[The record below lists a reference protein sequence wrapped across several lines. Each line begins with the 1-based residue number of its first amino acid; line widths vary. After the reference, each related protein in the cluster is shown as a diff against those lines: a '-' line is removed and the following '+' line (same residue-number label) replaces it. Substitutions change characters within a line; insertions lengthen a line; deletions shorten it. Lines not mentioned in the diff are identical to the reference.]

1 MESLL
6 NNAAGLKARSATLVK
21 RDFSTN
27 VFQLNLQ
34 NLQEHFFYR
43 TALVAAP
50 RVFEGVETKTSA
62 TVSNKYQIQL
72 KQSIYCSEKPEAA
85 TLVAL

>member
-21 RDFSTN
+21 RDFSTD
-27 VFQLNLQ
+27 VFRLNLQ

-72 KQSIYCSEKPEAA
+72 KQSICCSEKPEAA

>member
-6 NNAAGLKARSATLVK
+6 NKAAGLKARSATLVK
-21 RDFSTN
+21 RNFSTG
-27 VFQLNLQ
+27 VFQLNFQ
-34 NLQEHFFYR
+34 NLQEHLFYR

-50 RVFEGVETKTSA
+50 RVFKGVETKASV

-72 KQSIYCSEKPEAA
+72 KQSICCSEKPEAA
-85 TLVAL
+85 TVVVL